1 MQRPVV
7 TSEDTG
13 CQCEMDHTWKGL
25 AQIPAHRS
33 SQTLVLLLL
42 GMTDSCMGSDE
53 LNISRNGKATSWDG
67 ELFTK
72 RGVDADGHLESRTVC
87 GFFSG
92 NTSDTK

>member
-1 MQRPVV
+1 
-7 TSEDTG
+7 
-13 CQCEMDHTWKGL
+13 
-25 AQIPAHRS
+25 
-33 SQTLVLLLL
+33 
-42 GMTDSCMGSDE
+42 MGSDE
-53 LNISRNGKATSWDG
+53 LNISQNGKATSWDG